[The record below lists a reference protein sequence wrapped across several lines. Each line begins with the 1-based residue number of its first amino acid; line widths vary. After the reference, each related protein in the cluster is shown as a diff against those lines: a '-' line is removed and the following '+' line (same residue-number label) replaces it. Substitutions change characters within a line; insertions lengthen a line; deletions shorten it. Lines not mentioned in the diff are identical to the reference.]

1 MKGVVPVDKPHQDC
15 YAQVM
20 APDPERVHACPN
32 CGKPIEEDRYVRR
45 RDGTYRCEHCYFADT
60 YLDGVV
66 ERMETGY
73 LVTLE
78 AFVNAIDARE
88 HEVGNHSLRVTEF
101 SLVIGNACGIQGRDL
116 VGLYCGSLLHDIGK
130 IGVPDQVLHKAGP
143 LNAEEQAIMHKHPEI
158 GYRIIGHIGYFAAA
172 AEIIRTHHEHF
183 DGSGYPQGLKGEEIP
198 HGARVF
204 AVADALDALTVT
216 RPYRQAVSFDAA
228 IEEILRA
235 SGASFDPAVVEG
247 FLKALDE
254 LKEMVGR
261 VIFDSRDMGHG
272 DLLSAVE

>member
-1 MKGVVPVDKPHQDC
+1 MVSGT
-15 YAQVM
+15 
-20 APDPERVHACPN
+20 EGIHACPN
-32 CGKPIEEDRYVRR
+32 CGRPIEEDRYVRR

-66 ERMETGY
+66 LRMETGY

-101 SLVIGNACGIQGRDL
+101 SLVIGNAFGIRGRDL
-116 VGLYCGSLLHDIGK
+116 VGLYCGALLHDIGK
-130 IGVPDQVLHKAGP
+130 IGVPDAVLLKAGP
-143 LNAEEQAIMHKHPEI
+143 LDATEQTIMHRHPEI
-158 GYRIIGHIGYFAAA
+158 GYRIIGHIGYFSAA

-183 DGSGYPQGLKGEEIP
+183 DGSGYPRGLKGENIP
-198 HGARVF
+198 PGARVF

-216 RPYRQAVSFDAA
+216 RPYRRAVSFDAA

-235 SGASFDPAVVEG
+235 SGTIFDPSVVQA
-247 FLKALDE
+247 FLKASDE

-261 VIFDSRDMGHG
+261 IVFDSNVGHG
-272 DLLSAVE
+272 DLLIP